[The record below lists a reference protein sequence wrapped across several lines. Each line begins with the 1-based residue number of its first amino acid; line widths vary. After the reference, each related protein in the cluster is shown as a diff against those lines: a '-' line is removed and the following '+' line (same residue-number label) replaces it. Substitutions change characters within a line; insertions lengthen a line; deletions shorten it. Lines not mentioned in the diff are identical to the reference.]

1 MTDAGYD
8 LEFCRPWIQCRLGQ
22 LKQTC
27 RDFLTSQEGGRFY
40 ALLGG
45 PQSGK
50 TVLLNS
56 IQQDLT
62 VNQRSLPVLID
73 LAEQV
78 GALASPP
85 DFFKL
90 VFQEMRSQLGI
101 CYIAPEETARLF
113 QDPRATLLDFKQ
125 AFGFI
130 AQNPQSKVQGKRFAL
145 LLDNADGLAAAPF
158 ATELFNHLVTLFSNL
173 TYITS
178 VTRQLDIVLT
188 GGVPLYNRL
197 AETRFARRDQLQRYH
212 LTVLPA
218 EAVEALLATL
228 PALTD
233 QPALSQT
240 IWRYTGGH
248 PYLLHHFLGE
258 LAAQTAHAE
267 PLTAEL
273 VKQIASASLDE
284 LSATGRWFHTCAQ
297 TLAAQGAQPIYAA
310 LAAGQPL
317 AWPQIKE
324 AIARQRL
331 GDPAVWRDPA
341 AVDRALDTLLFH
353 GVIQTVP
360 LAGAT
365 GYAVAGELFRRWF
378 AANVPPPATAGH
390 LEAGGRQ
397 PLTHFELQIRIGPQ
411 DLTTQV
417 YPVEAW
423 LKDGSHFEDGAFQPD
438 EARFQTAEND
448 PQEYGLI
455 LYDALFTGPIL
466 RAYDKATTCAET
478 QTGGRLRFRLWVDDD
493 AAELHALAWERL
505 HHRVQGAAVPM
516 AASAELPFSR
526 YIDLERP
533 EPSPI
538 AERPI
543 RLLLAVANPANL
555 SQLNLAPLNVEQEIT
570 TLVEAWGDLQQSGQ
584 LQVTLLPG
592 RTGLSEVMRAQL
604 AGAGYR
610 IQDGTTSTEALIRLL
625 SQDAGYH
632 VLHFVGH
639 GTFSRQRQQAL
650 LIFENEAGNPAPVR
664 DEQVATLLNS
674 TGSQLRLVFL
684 AACESARRDPT
695 RGSPFVGLAPRLV
708 QLGIPA
714 VIAMQD
720 RVSMALARRLAH
732 DFYRFLLEHGS
743 VDRALNQARLLAW
756 NAGDPDWATPVLFMR
771 LKEGQLFGAG

>member
-1 MTDAGYD
+1 MMDAGYD
-8 LEFCRPWIQCRLGQ
+8 LEFCRPWIQGRLEQ

-78 GALASPP
+78 GALASPL

-113 QDPRATLLDFKQ
+113 QEPRATLLDFKQ

-145 LLDNADGLAAAPF
+145 LLDNADGLAEAPF
-158 ATELFNHLVTLFSNL
+158 AAELFNHLVTLFSNL

-197 AETRFARRDQLQRYH
+197 AETRFARRDQLQRYY

-228 PALTD
+228 PALKD

-240 IWRYTGGH
+240 IWHYTGGH

-258 LAAQTAHAE
+258 LMAQTAYAG

-273 VKQIASASLDE
+273 VEQIAQAGLNE
-284 LSATGRWFHTCAQ
+284 LSETGRWFYACAK
-297 TLAAQGAQPIYAA
+297 TLTMQGAQPVYAA

-317 AWPQIKE
+317 TWPQIKE
-324 AIARQRL
+324 TIARQGL
-331 GDPAVWRDPA
+331 GDLTVWRDPA
-341 AVDRALDTLLFH
+341 AVERALDTLLFH

-365 GYAVAGELFRRWF
+365 GYTVAGELFRRWF
-378 AANVPPPATAGH
+378 AANFPPPVPERPRPAGP
-390 LEAGGRQ
+390 GQ
-397 PLTHFELQIRIGPQ
+397 PEPYFDLQIRIGPLE
-411 DLTTQV
+411 LTPQT

-423 LKDGSHFEDGAFQPD
+423 LKDGSHFEDGTFQPD
-438 EARFQTAEND
+438 EARLQAAETD
-448 PQEYGLI
+448 PQSYGLM
-455 LYDALFTGPIL
+455 LYDALFAGPIL

-478 QTGGRLRFRLWVDDD
+478 QTGGRLRFRLWIDDD

-505 HHRVQGAAVPM
+505 QHRVQGAAVPM
-516 AASAELPFSR
+516 AASADFPFSR
-526 YIDLERP
+526 YIDLEKQ

-538 AERPI
+538 IERPI
-543 RLLLAVANPANL
+543 RLLLAVASPANL
-555 SQLNLAPLNVEQEIT
+555 KQLNLPPLNVEQEIT
-570 TLVEAWGDLQQSGQ
+570 TLVEAWGDLQQSGR

-592 RTGLSEVMRAQL
+592 QTGLPDAVRTRLERE
-604 AGAGYR
+604 GYR
-610 IQDGTTSTEALIRLL
+610 IQEGVTSTDALIRLL
-625 SQDAGYH
+625 SQGAGYH
-632 VLHFVGH
+632 MLHFVGH
-639 GTFSRQRQQAL
+639 GTFSRQRQQAAL
-650 LIFENEAGNPAPVR
+650 LLENETGHAVSVK
-664 DEQVATLLNS
+664 DELLATLLNS

-684 AACESARRDPT
+684 AACESARRDPV
-695 RGSPFVGLAPRLV
+695 RGNPFVGLAPRLV

-732 DFYRFLLEHGS
+732 DFYLYLLEHGS

-771 LKEGQLFGAG
+771 LKEGQLLGAV